1 MLSES
6 KHSRNLTATYYS
18 DKNHNNNNI
27 KSTQTAQTSASAKIQ
42 PKVVRDSNA
51 DFRINP
57 DPQSRC
63 MSDLSQNVV
72 DALSCWLQSFR
83 QIWPLIVSSSS
94 HMGFMSHNWSATK
107 QRLHPQSVAEISRHS
122 VLSGTGFDNVRHCM
136 RNANKCPKI
145 LYFAVAKK
153 MKKWSGIHTEIRNP
167 HGDPDHHHKLIIKQI
182 CKARNVGS
190 WETNLR
196 RGSLLAPSLV
206 DVHFR
211 LRKLSHPQNYRQ
223 NDHITSVLLT
233 TMVIVIFW
241 LFMCV
246 VVCVTVADVAKKAFN
261 MSVWGLVRTL
271 PSADSVC
278 SSVDQY
284 RWTNL
289 ISPVNIMLNEVYC
302 FTWTNRW
309 SFLYVFLHKS
319 TNSCMLYFL
328 IPLVHKVHK
337 VHKSVWN
344 TKYETSWIIINYTLP
359 RCCTVHCFD
368 AGAKPWQFLSNHFL
382 VFILTYFLI

>member
-83 QIWPLIVSSSS
+83 QVWPLIVSSSS

-246 VVCVTVADVAKKAFN
+246 VVCVSVADVAKKAFN

-271 PSADSVC
+271 PSADSVY

-302 FTWTNRW
+302 FTWTNTW
-309 SFLYVFLHKS
+309 SFLDVFLSCIS
-319 TNSCMLYFL
+319 TIDMRYRNSNSVYPSIRLSRFVCFW
-328 IPLVHKVHK
+328 IPIEYVGSCCLPTTI
-337 VHKSVWN
+337 SVQLFAAVLLEN
-344 TKYETSWIIINYTLP
+344 L
-359 RCCTVHCFD
+359 
-368 AGAKPWQFLSNHFL
+368 
-382 VFILTYFLI
+382 